1 MKNFKRMHIV
11 FNLDNPHQRELF
23 EWCMSQSTNF
33 SGFARSVLFAYKERT
48 PSAPVVTHSSD
59 DSSAMADLL

>member
-11 FNLDNPHQRELF
+11 FNLDNPHQKELF
-23 EWCMSQSTNF
+23 DWCMAQSTNF

-48 PSAPVVTHSSD
+48 PSSPVVISTSD